1 MLAKRGD
8 ALNLAGEVGVVN
20 TSPVPVVKGQVI
32 GGRWEVEE
40 FRYGLYTMLPDG
52 SQALSGSPAWV
63 EASMPIELDEAGAAA
78 YSGNG
83 VRLLG
88 AGADVSYCPEDGS
101 SEERWR
107 NEMLPPASAV
117 GVHAVDIVGAKAAIE
132 QAAAARPPALT
143 LLHNLLLPASA
154 EAAVLDGCS
163 AADHWPELEDA
174 LLARVRAAL
183 KESAPQLFRG
193 DGPELQGALVSQ
205 VRSNALCPSCQLTPW
220 SLCAVCAGG
229 GAAHYAG
236 WGRCC
241 GARPGAAVA
250 NAWPGPAG
258 LPVPRTQPQ
267 RLGAIQIRCCRVCL
281 PQSC

>member
-20 TSPVPVVKGQVI
+20 TSPVSVVKGQVI

-63 EASMPIELDEAGAAA
+63 EASLPIELDAADAAA
-78 YSGNG
+78 YGGNG

-88 AGADVSYCPEDGS
+88 AGADVSYCPEDGR
-101 SEERWR
+101 EEQWR

-117 GVHAVDIVGAKAAIE
+117 GVHAVDIVGAKAAID

-205 VRSNALCPSCQLTPW
+205 VRSNALCPSCLLADAAVSLR
-220 SLCAVCAGG
+220 SLC
-229 GAAHYAG
+229 
-236 WGRCC
+236 WRRGRPS
-241 GARPGAAVA
+241 R
-250 NAWPGPAG
+250 
-258 LPVPRTQPQ
+258 
-267 RLGAIQIRCCRVCL
+267 RLGAMLRGTSWCSCRERMAR
-281 PQSC
+281 PRWSSRT

>member
-88 AGADVSYCPEDGS
+88 AGTEPDE
-101 SEERWR
+101 
-107 NEMLPPASAV
+107 V
-117 GVHAVDIVGAKAAIE
+117 GESPTGGRAFHGRRA
-132 QAAAARPPALT
+132 
-143 LLHNLLLPASA
+143 
-154 EAAVLDGCS
+154 
-163 AADHWPELEDA
+163 
-174 LLARVRAAL
+174 VRA
-183 KESAPQLFRG
+183 
-193 DGPELQGALVSQ
+193 
-205 VRSNALCPSCQLTPW
+205 
-220 SLCAVCAGG
+220 
-229 GAAHYAG
+229 
-236 WGRCC
+236 
-241 GARPGAAVA
+241 
-250 NAWPGPAG
+250 
-258 LPVPRTQPQ
+258 RT
-267 RLGAIQIRCCRVCL
+267 I
-281 PQSC
+281 SH